1 MINPIRRRIRQARNR
16 RRLRNGARR
25 AKGIAGH
32 VGAQIRDG
40 LIQTA
45 GVGAVG
51 LGLSKLTGGVR
62 PFHFNQPLTTFKKR
76 LTKQHRIKISKSLRD
91 RTNIDQHLKRAE
103 IGSKIFR
110 GYAGGVRSLAA
121 AKKYAQEV
129 GKGDT
134 VLRRLDRLSA
144 IAGRR
149 RKVFW

>member
-1 MINPIRRRIRQARNR
+1 MINPLRRRIRQARNR

-25 AKGIAGH
+25 ARGLAGH
-32 VGAQIRDG
+32 IGTQVRDG

-45 GVGAVG
+45 GVSAVG
-51 LGLSKLTGGVR
+51 LGLSKLGGIPR
-62 PFHFNQPLTTFKKR
+62 PFHSNLALATFKKR
-76 LTKQHRIKISKSLRD
+76 LSKQHRAKISRSLKS
-91 RTNIDQHLKRAE
+91 RTGLDQHLKRVE

-121 AKKYAQEV
+121 AKKYTQEV
-129 GKGDT
+129 GRGDT

-149 RKVFW
+149 RKIF